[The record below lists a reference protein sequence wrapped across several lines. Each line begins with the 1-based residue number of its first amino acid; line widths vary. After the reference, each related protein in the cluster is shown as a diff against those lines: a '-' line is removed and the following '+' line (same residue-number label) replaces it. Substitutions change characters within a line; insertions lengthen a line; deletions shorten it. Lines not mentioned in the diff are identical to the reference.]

1 MRGLAG
7 MFGTARW
14 KRAATARRGNWTQ
27 AIFAG
32 LSTGPSVRENL
43 KATGV
48 RRSNGAGSVRCS
60 RPTPAR
66 LHQEENPGKE
76 ASVGA
81 TYSGGTRRG
90 NQCLRKRAHH
100 VCCRGDPRRGGIR
113 RGKATF
119 RILLA
124 HSAIQILHQIHHF
137 LSIDF
142 LPGHF

>member
-1 MRGLAG
+1 MLGRAGIFRTVPWRLVKVVRHGNSMR
-7 MFGTARW
+7 
-14 KRAATARRGNWTQ
+14 

-48 RRSNGAGSVRCS
+48 RRSNGAASVRCS